1 MVIQFRMA
9 IVQKVVAYITCGRWL
24 LVFEHVGIP
33 EAGIQVVQG
42 TVEDGERLEDAVMRE
57 AREETGLAG
66 LTLDSFLGDELLEV
80 RREGS
85 REMQRRSFYHLD
97 LLGTPP
103 QRWRHYEDH
112 ASDGSPPI
120 EFELYWMPVVPPP
133 ELAGGQGKHLCK
145 LGRLYAD
152 A

>member
-1 MVIQFRMA
+1 MA
-9 IVQKVVAYITCGRWL
+9 TIHKVVAYINFERRL

-33 EAGIQVVQG
+33 EAGVRVVQG

-66 LTLDSFLGDELLEV
+66 FTLRSFLGDELLEDW
-80 RREGS
+80 RAGS
-85 REMQRRSFYHLD
+85 REMQCRSFYHLE
-97 LLGTPP
+97 LLGPPP
-103 QRWRHYEDH
+103 QRWRHFEDH
-112 ASDGSPPI
+112 APDGSPPI

-133 ELAGGQGKHLCK
+133 ELAGGQGKYLRE
-145 LGRLYAD
+145 LGRLYAN

>member
-1 MVIQFRMA
+1 MA
-9 IVQKVVAYITCGRWL
+9 TIHKVVAYITFERRL

-33 EAGIQVVQG
+33 EAGVQVVQG
-42 TVEDGERLEDAVMRE
+42 TVEEGERLEDAVLRE

-66 LTLDSFLGDELLEV
+66 LTLNSYLGDELMEV

-85 REMQRRSFYHLD
+85 REMQRRSFYHLE

-133 ELAGGQGKHLCK
+133 ELAGGQGKYLCD